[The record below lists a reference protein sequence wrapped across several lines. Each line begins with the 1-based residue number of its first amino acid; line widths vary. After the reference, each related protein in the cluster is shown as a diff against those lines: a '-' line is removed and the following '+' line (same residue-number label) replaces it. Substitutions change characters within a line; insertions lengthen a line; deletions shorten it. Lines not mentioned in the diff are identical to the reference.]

1 MKKRDVREWPVM
13 AEQCPTCP
21 LRVDER
27 GRYPDPRLAAEVM
40 ERCITRASQIC
51 HHPRLHGR
59 PETHLGRR
67 ARDYQLMIFY
77 RLGVLKETNVKDLT
91 KPRGIQNILKFWKE
105 KTPQ

>member
-59 PETHLGRR
+59 PETHLCRR

-77 RLGVLKETNVKDLT
+77 RLGFLKEPTDEAWKEPEVL
-91 KPRGIQNILKFWKE
+91 QNLINFWKA
-105 KTPQ
+105 KSQ